1 MDSNNNKYWTKC
13 DWRGRSPDMQT
24 KRRWIRSAVFLNLDL
39 ASLRAVTSA
48 AWIASAISSSSW
60 QSDEYEL
67 VSLLKLTHRHTY
79 RQTQR
84 KQRNRKNSGDVL
96 GIFWQK
102 SHVNLPIIVLYLT
115 NNKLI
120 MLWRLVQHQRYAS
133 LMTEAGQRHTCML
146 YQIHQLN
153 HNVTVTLVLVGW
165 Y

>member
-1 MDSNNNKYWTKC
+1 
-13 DWRGRSPDMQT
+13 MQT

-79 RQTQR
+79 RQTQRDTETDRQRDTQIDTQTQR